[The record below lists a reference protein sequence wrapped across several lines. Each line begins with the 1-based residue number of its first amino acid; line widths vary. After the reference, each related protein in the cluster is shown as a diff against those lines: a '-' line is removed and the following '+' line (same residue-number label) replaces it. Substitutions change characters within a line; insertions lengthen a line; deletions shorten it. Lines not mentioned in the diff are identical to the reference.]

1 MGVSGRLGRVSMTT
15 PKLASSFVLTAMT
28 TAFMTLSARTA
39 SLPSETPVAQA
50 TSTTAHGSSEAARD
64 VGAACAANRECSGG
78 TCIQAEGWADGYCAA
93 TCKMGACSASEA
105 CVTLADHS
113 AFCLRRCGAESSCRA
128 AYVCNATVGVCL
140 PDCRAGWSCGPSLTC
155 DVQTGECSAQVA
167 GLDSP

>member
-39 SLPSETPVAQA
+39 SL
-50 TSTTAHGSSEAARD
+50 ARD

-93 TCKMGACSASEA
+93 TCKMGACSASET
-105 CVTLADHS
+105 CVTLGDHS